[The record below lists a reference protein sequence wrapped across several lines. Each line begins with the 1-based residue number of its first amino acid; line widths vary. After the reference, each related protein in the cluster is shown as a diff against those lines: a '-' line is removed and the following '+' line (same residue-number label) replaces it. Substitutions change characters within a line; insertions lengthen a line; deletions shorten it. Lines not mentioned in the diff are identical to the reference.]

1 MANDQPTSTR
11 TRTLL
16 IIVGIMVIIG
26 VIVAIYSFS
35 KGKKPNKMASPT
47 SSVPNN
53 IYVTPGAKSSE
64 KYAKLQAEANIAG
77 TKKAEAQG
85 KTFVPTILGNK
96 SEDDGRNFN
105 DQLTNILKVK
115 EKVTDNSELDRLNKQ
130 LALLLAELNKHGN
143 SIDDLLKLIQELQN
157 KGYNVSDLEN
167 LLKKLMNEGYNTE
180 ELAKLLNKL
189 KSQDYKINDLEAM
202 LRRLLKE
209 GHDPELIN
217 KILEQLLKDKLKAL
231 EDALKKLQDGG
242 YDTKN
247 LKNLEQQLNNPDITK
262 LLEQL
267 ANQGYKVDSLDNLLK
282 QLMDK
287 GYNIFDWQIM
297 FTQLKQDGYQVDKL
311 QELLNNLKANGV
323 EINDLKNLFDA
334 ISKQNTPKNQAAAN
348 LNSKTFLQEQ
358 LQNVFANKEPP
369 PTNNPSVASLDKEYA
384 ELIKKQQE
392 AAIAEERAR
401 KLEAERIRKNKQLA
415 LTAEAKQKAMNEILA
430 NMNRES
436 ETANTTWN
444 TVPQQSFI
452 QGELSAAKL
461 KENDINQNNNSNNAT
476 SNNNLMQFKSENND
490 TIIKAGTILFAVL
503 ETSVNSDEPG
513 PILARIVQPPLKN
526 TKLIG
531 TVQASTN
538 KHSETLTLNFSTAN
552 IPERI
557 KTYGIS
563 AVAIDPNTART
574 ALASN
579 VDHHYLLRW
588 GTIFAA
594 TFLQGYSR
602 AVAQSGTTVQSSNN
616 GAQTNTVT
624 TQAPLNPKQQTFQ
637 GLGDMASSWGQGVS
651 QFSNRPITITINAGI
666 SVGILFTS
674 DFTIPSTD
682 EAPAEEVKQL
692 SNKPSA
698 QPDNSANTTKQEPA
712 VASTN
717 QTNNNNN
724 K

>member
-287 GYNIFDWQIM
+287 GYNIFDWQVM

-334 ISKQNTPKNQAAAN
+334 ISKQNTPKNQAPAN

-369 PTNNPSVASLDKEYA
+369 PTNNPSVSSLDKEYA

-392 AAIAEERAR
+392 AALAEERAR

-444 TVPQQSFI
+444 AVPQQAFI

-461 KENDINQNNNSNNAT
+461 KENDNPNNTTANNNSI
-476 SNNNLMQFKSENND
+476 QFKPENND

-531 TVQASTN
+531 TVQASTS

-717 QTNNNNN
+717 QTNNN